1 MMVIMVIVAV
11 LGVLIWLLSG
21 GLTHRPPEPS
31 RRDLRI
37 GRNQDGTYY
46 IYDVDTD
53 DVLGTFESED
63 IAKEHLDSL
72 KS

>member
-1 MMVIMVIVAV
+1 MMALMIIVAV
-11 LGVLIWLLSG
+11 LGFIIWLLCG

-37 GRNQDGTYY
+37 GRNQDGTFY
-46 IYDVDTD
+46 IYDNDTN